1 MFARQGTIRRWAAM
15 LAVAA
20 TATML
25 SGCGYNAIQQKD
37 EAVKAGWSEV
47 LNQYQRRADL
57 VPNLV
62 ATVKGYAAHES
73 QVLTDVTEARA
84 RVGQVQ
90 VNADDPAS
98 LQQFQ
103 AAQGELS
110 SALSRLLAQGNSNP
124 EIARKL
130 FISTTTVRSHVT
142 NILAK
147 LNVDNRTQ
155 AALVAAHL
163 VFGLHRVGQLSEA
176 VDRQSRQQRGL
187 VGVVIVD
194 GARRH
199 AAAIGD
205 RPQRQA
211 GPASLLQDVASRRQK
226 LTADVAHMIGAPP
239 LKAHGRHNASPI
251 ANTMTARRR

>member
-47 LNQYQRRADL
+47 LNQYKRRADL
-57 VPNLV
+57 IPNLV

-73 QVLTDVTEARA
+73 QVLTEVTEARA

-90 VNADDPAS
+90 VNADDAAS

-110 SALSRLLAQGNSNP
+110 SALSRLLVVSENYPTLKADQSFRDLQAQLEGTENR
-124 EIARKL
+124 ITVARGRYISTVQDYNTFIRSFPQLITAKL
-130 FISTTTVRSHVT
+130 FGHKEKPNFSVENEAQIQRAPAVE
-142 NILAK
+142 
-147 LNVDNRTQ
+147 
-155 AALVAAHL
+155 
-163 VFGLHRVGQLSEA
+163 FGTA
-176 VDRQSRQQRGL
+176 
-187 VGVVIVD
+187 
-194 GARRH
+194 
-199 AAAIGD
+199 
-205 RPQRQA
+205 
-211 GPASLLQDVASRRQK
+211 PA
-226 LTADVAHMIGAPP
+226 APP
-239 LKAHGRHNASPI
+239 PAQPAPAPAH
-251 ANTMTARRR
+251 